1 MEAWL
6 EAIIPLLLITV
17 RVAGFIVA
25 APITGTRYIP
35 GLIKG
40 TVSLLL
46 GYILWPLVP
55 IGDIPH
61 TLGGF
66 VVSAVSEAA
75 FGLLLGFC
83 GTIMIAAIETAGY
96 IVDMKIGFGMA
107 NVVDPH
113 YGQASPILGIFKYLL
128 IMLIFLG
135 IDGHHMLIKAL
146 FRSFELIP
154 AGVAA
159 VPAEWAQIGLRAVAE
174 MLKIALILSCPVWA
188 ATMIVDFSLGVIAR
202 TVPQLNV
209 FVVGIP
215 MKTLVGLAILLGSVT
230 FYGVFA
236 EQITISIRG
245 LMESLLGVVGR

>member
-1 MEAWL
+1 LEVWL
-6 EAIIPLLLITV
+6 EAIIPLLLITL
-17 RVAGFIVA
+17 RITGFIVA
-25 APITGTRYIP
+25 APITGSRYIP

-46 GYILWPLVP
+46 GYILWPVVP
-55 IGDIPH
+55 VSTVPD

-66 VVSAVSEAA
+66 VGSAVIEVAV
-75 FGLLLGFC
+75 GLILGFC
-83 GTIMIAAIETAGY
+83 GTINISGIETAGY
-96 IVDMKIGFGMA
+96 LVDMKIGFGMA
-107 NVVDPH
+107 NVVNPH

-146 FRSFELIP
+146 YRSFELVP
-154 AGVAA
+154 AGTAA
-159 VPAEWAQIGLRAVAE
+159 IPGQWAQIGLGAGAE
-174 MLKIALILSCPVWA
+174 MLKIALVLSCPVWA
-188 ATMIVDFSLGVIAR
+188 ATMIVDFGLGVIAR

-215 MKTLVGLAILLGSVT
+215 MKTLVGLGILSGSVA

-236 EQITISIRG
+236 NEITLSIQSI
-245 LMESLLGVVGR
+245 MESLSGVMGR

>member
-6 EAIIPLLLITV
+6 ETIIPLLWITL
-17 RVAGFIVA
+17 RVAGFIIA

-46 GYILWPLVP
+46 GYILLPVVRIGPVP
-55 IGDIPH
+55 P

-66 VVSAVSEAA
+66 AVSAVSEVS

-83 GTIMIAAIETAGY
+83 GTVLIAAIETAGY
-96 IVDMKIGFGMA
+96 LVDMKIGFGMA

-146 FRSFELIP
+146 FRSFELVPAGTAVIP
-154 AGVAA
+154 AGW
-159 VPAEWAQIGLRAVAE
+159 AEIGLKAAAE
-174 MLKIALILSCPVWA
+174 MVKIALVLSCPVWA
-188 ATMIVDFSLGVIAR
+188 ATMIVDFGLGVIAR

-215 MKTLVGLAILLGSVT
+215 MKTLVGLAIMLGSVT
-230 FYGVFA
+230 FYGAFA
-236 EQITISIRG
+236 RQITLSIRG
-245 LMESLLGVVGR
+245 LMGSLLGVLSR